1 MKPETRTSPIDY
13 IFHVGR
19 GFLMGTAEIIP
30 GVSGGTVALIVG
42 IYERLI
48 EAITQSFVFAFTLL
62 RFNPTSI
69 SNQFKKI
76 EWSLIIPLLLG
87 MGSAII
93 LLAKLLEH
101 VLETYPVECRGLF
114 FGLIAASVAIPWL
127 RVEKKNIQALILVV
141 VAAAAAFLAT
151 SLSPRE
157 IVDPGYPQI
166 FGGAMIA
173 ICAMILPGVSGA
185 FLLLVM
191 GLYAPTMSALNARDF
206 PYILTFMAGAATGIG
221 VFSRFLKWLLDRFHD
236 TTMAILT
243 GLMIGSLRALWPW
256 QQCEEIIVPDK
267 SEPVIANCQML
278 LPSASDPLMSVILL
292 ALGGFA
298 LVATVVWWEQRQK

>member
-1 MKPETRTSPIDY
+1 
-13 IFHVGR
+13 
-19 GFLMGTAEIIP
+19 MGTAEIIP

-48 EAITQSFVFAFTLL
+48 DAITQAFVFAFSLL
-62 RFNPTSI
+62 RFKPAAIGTE
-69 SNQFKKI
+69 FKKI
-76 EWSLIIPLLLG
+76 DWPLIIPLMMG
-87 MGSAII
+87 MGTAII
-93 LLAKLLEH
+93 LLAQLLEH
-101 VLETYPVECRGLF
+101 LLETYPVECRGLF

-127 RVEKKNIQALILVV
+127 RVENKNTKAISLVII
-141 VAAAAAFLAT
+141 AAVSAFIAT

-157 IVDPGYPQI
+157 IADPGYAQI

-191 GLYAPTMSALNARDF
+191 GLYAPTMAAVNAKNI

-221 VFSRFLKWLLDRFHD
+221 LFSRFLKWLLDRYHD

-256 QQCEEIIVPDK
+256 QQCEEIIIPEK
-267 SEPVIANCQML
+267 SEPVITNCQVL
-278 LPSASDPLMSVILL
+278 IPGATDPVLPVILL
-292 ALGGFA
+292 MAGGFA
-298 LVATVVWWEQRQK
+298 LVATVVWWESRQSA